1 MGAGVLFSYT
11 FCAPFFLLS
20 GMEYKKE
27 YLRRKIEKEN
37 ENEEEQEK
45 LSKPVNGENVLFNFE
60 KN

>member
-1 MGAGVLFSYT
+1 LGAGVLFSYT

-45 LSKPVNGENVLFNFE
+45 LSKPVNGENVLF
-60 KN
+60 